1 MSRLKVTF
9 IQGSVIGWLQTGID
23 QTFQLADGLFYLL
36 SLSHLQVKDIL

>member
-9 IQGSVIGWLQTGID
+9 IQGSVICWLQTGID
-23 QTFQLADGLFYLL
+23 QTFQLADDLFYLL